1 MGKVLDIGV
10 DPVRVALDRIDVSI
24 GDLPLA
30 DPPVPAIQM
39 LVRQREPGQY
49 LLGSQGL
56 YSVLS
61 PFNVTDVGRPEHASI
76 GREQRRTQ
84 PGNRRKR
91 LRPAESIS
99 AWWQKS
105 RVRKAIGQKS
115 QNSDVFRERFAID
128 HQNRDLPFGIYR
140 QILRRFLR
148 SEEHTS
154 ELQSL
159 MRY

>member
-1 MGKVLDIGV
+1 
-10 DPVRVALDRIDVSI
+10 
-24 GDLPLA
+24 
-30 DPPVPAIQM
+30 M

-91 LRPAESIS
+91 LRPAESIRD
-99 AWWQKS
+99 WWQKS
-105 RVRKAIGQKS
+105 RVRKAIGQK
-115 QNSDVFRERFAID
+115 
-128 HQNRDLPFGIYR
+128 
-140 QILRRFLR
+140 R

-154 ELQSL
+154 ELQSQ
-159 MRY
+159 MRNTYHVFCLK

>member
-1 MGKVLDIGV
+1 MRIMDWSSGV
-10 DPVRVALDRIDVSI
+10 CSA
-24 GDLPLA
+24 DL
-30 DPPVPAIQM
+30 PPVPAIQM

-91 LRPAESIS
+91 LRPAESIRD
-99 AWWQKS
+99 WWQKS
-105 RVRKAIGQKS
+105 
-115 QNSDVFRERFAID
+115 
-128 HQNRDLPFGIYR
+128 GI
-140 QILRRFLR
+140 
-148 SEEHTS
+148 SPEEG
-154 ELQSL
+154 
-159 MRY
+159 R

>member
-1 MGKVLDIGV
+1 
-10 DPVRVALDRIDVSI
+10 
-24 GDLPLA
+24 
-30 DPPVPAIQM
+30 M

-99 AWWQKS
+99 DWWQKS

-128 HQNRDLPFGIYR
+128 HQ
-140 QILRRFLR
+140 R
-148 SEEHTS
+148 SEERRVGKAWVRTCRS
-154 ELQSL
+154 RWSPFN
-159 MRY
+159 

>member
-1 MGKVLDIGV
+1 
-10 DPVRVALDRIDVSI
+10 
-24 GDLPLA
+24 
-30 DPPVPAIQM
+30 M

-91 LRPAESIS
+91 LRQAESIS
-99 AWWQKS
+99 DWWQKY
-105 RVRKAIGQKS
+105 RVRHDIGQKS
-115 QNSDVFRERFAID
+115 QNSEIGRASSRVRACDCESISVVAVY
-128 HQNRDLPFGIYR
+128 LKK
-140 QILRRFLR
+140 
-148 SEEHTS
+148 
-154 ELQSL
+154 
-159 MRY
+159 